1 MNRLFILALPTP
13 SPQLSITKKP
23 PNAVCSD
30 EEIRLMIKLWSI
42 RSLRKENSF
51 SEMSLYG
58 GLHYK
63 KGEEE
68 NNNRHLFTM
77 VT

>member
-1 MNRLFILALPTP
+1 MMNRLFILALPTP
-13 SPQLSITKKP
+13 SPHLSITEKT

-30 EEIRLMIKLWSI
+30 GEIRLMIKLWSI
-42 RSLRKENSF
+42 RSLRKKNSF

-68 NNNRHLFTM
+68 NNRHLFT
-77 VT
+77 VLT